1 MKLRKFLQETTLFSL
16 ATAINKGILLLSLP
30 IVGQVLSVSHFGLWS
45 ISQITVFFFS
55 ILFSFNGHAPIVRF
69 GLKNHA
75 KSKALTSKFLKINIV
90 FLIITIASVNL
101 FSGWFFW
108 ALLLSSIEGIKILLL
123 GYSRALEK
131 NRIFIII
138 STFKIIAIIFATLI
152 YSGNGVEELLFYQSC
167 IEGVLVM
174 LSCIIILGLPKSS
187 IKLKWKYDQNLKFA
201 LSLIPHSFS
210 LWVIASSDRYI
221 VKYLLGDEQLGFY
234 STIYALSQ
242 ALMLINSGI
251 AVTMPN
257 FVFSGFKKYING
269 DTRKKLIVLYT
280 ILSLFVY
287 MILVLSINMFK
298 DNIEVLSFFTFNSF
312 QQLQL
317 IFLGIFCLGLYYF
330 YSVILIYLKKG
341 RQVSIITMSASVLTI
356 TLSYVLTTEYSLTG
370 TSLATLLTYLIYL
383 ILIFV
388 AARIHVNRIKKDAF
402 LLIACLCLMVFS
414 TTIINILF
422 I

>member
-251 AVTMPN
+251 AVQCQ
-257 FVFSGFKKYING
+257 I
-269 DTRKKLIVLYT
+269 LYSQDLKN
-280 ILSLFVY
+280 IL
-287 MILVLSINMFK
+287 
-298 DNIEVLSFFTFNSF
+298 T
-312 QQLQL
+312 
-317 IFLGIFCLGLYYF
+317 GIQE
-330 YSVILIYLKKG
+330 KN
-341 RQVSIITMSASVLTI
+341 
-356 TLSYVLTTEYSLTG
+356 LSYY
-370 TSLATLLTYLIYL
+370 TLFYHYLYI
-383 ILIFV
+383 
-388 AARIHVNRIKKDAF
+388 
-402 LLIACLCLMVFS
+402 
-414 TTIINILF
+414 
-422 I
+422 